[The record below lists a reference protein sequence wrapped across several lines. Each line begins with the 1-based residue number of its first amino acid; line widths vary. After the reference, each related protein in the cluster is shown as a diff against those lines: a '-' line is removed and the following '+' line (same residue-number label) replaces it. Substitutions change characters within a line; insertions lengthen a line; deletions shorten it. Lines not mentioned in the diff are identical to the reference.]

1 MEATRKAELQEL
13 HEPHIDE
20 LLAEIDRLEQK
31 LLEPAELRAVCKNER
46 SLSVTLLRR
55 DFNDLELRIAKRH
68 KDFVHSSR
76 VDELK
81 GRLDKQRDSLLNA
94 SETIHKIKGRL
105 DELEKP
111 KDTQD
116 FGQPEGE
123 FA

>member
-31 LLEPAELRAVCKNER
+31 LLEPAELRAVQKSER

-55 DFNDLELRIAKRH
+55 DFNDEQLSVAKRFNDVRSH
-68 KDFVHSSR
+68 NPR
-76 VDELK
+76 VDELE
-81 GRLDKQRDSLLNA
+81 GRLDKQRDSLLKA

-105 DELEKP
+105 DELENLQAP
-111 KDTQD
+111 EPD
-116 FGQPEGE
+116 FGNGE
-123 FA
+123 T